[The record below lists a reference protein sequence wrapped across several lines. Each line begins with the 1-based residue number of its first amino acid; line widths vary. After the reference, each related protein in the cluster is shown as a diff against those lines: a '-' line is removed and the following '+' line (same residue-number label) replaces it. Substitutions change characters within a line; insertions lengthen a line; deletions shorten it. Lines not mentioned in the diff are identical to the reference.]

1 MEKKAKMNHKIND
14 YITKRYP
21 RWLDYSEYHCS
32 CAGIGDEAI
41 DVLNEVLCDLLQK
54 PEEKLLSLLEKKSG
68 QYTEL
73 DYFVLRM
80 IKLNATSPTSPYRH
94 QYKSLPVDGNINYTM
109 LDIEDEE
116 YSDHDR
122 PGEILEKTQK
132 IRIILD
138 ELNLS
143 DKAMR
148 IFCFRFFEGERFCD
162 WPGSEN
168 EKELF
173 DAYYKV
179 VGLIKEKLNNKTL
192 F

>member
-1 MEKKAKMNHKIND
+1 MGLEVIDD
-14 YITKRYP
+14 YISKRYD
-21 RWLDYSEYHCS
+21 RWLDYSSYWCTQ
-32 CAGIGDEAI
+32 AGIPDEAV

-54 PEEKLLSLLEKKSG
+54 PEKQLLELYGKKSG
-68 QYTEL
+68 QYREL

-94 QYKSLPVDGNINYTM
+94 RYKSLPVDANVDYTR
-109 LDIEDEE
+109 LDIEDEV
-116 YSDHDR
+116 YLDYDR
-122 PGEILEKTQK
+122 PGEILLK
-132 IRIILD
+132 IQAVRKILD
-138 ELNLS
+138 ELSLS
-143 DKAMR
+143 DKARR
-148 IFCFRFFEGERFCD
+148 IFSFRFFEGERFCD
-162 WPGSEN
+162 WPGKES